1 MALAACNSTTPKVRP
16 KRCCK
21 WHRKWRLEARLND
34 AVDGASKAPRSR
46 PEGAAVARLNGAAV
60 APLMRPNDARRC
72 CLTAPGEAS

>member
-34 AVDGASKAPRSR
+34 AVDGASTAPRSR
-46 PEGAAVARLNGAAV
+46 PEGATVARLNGAAV
-60 APLMRPNDARRC
+60 APLTRPNDARRW